1 MFWSSIN
8 VSYKDIFG
16 LFFGQDWIQNVPNH
30 DTSEQRWLVK
40 VVGRMSVILIFFLLG
55 FIICIGL
62 HSKQITT
69 GLEGT
74 AADKPKQAHSCFSS
88 CTEASQWEDISR
100 SCFGR
105 HHKTLLCAVLD
116 RECRESV
123 GCFRVQI
130 RPWPK
135 ILCLLTSV
143 SSLCLHLLKFCLARV
158 RELYNT
164 VKTKQVWALKN

>member
-1 MFWSSIN
+1 MCFFFWTRLNTKCTQSRHIWAEVAGQGCWED
-8 VSYKDIFG
+8 VSYPD
-16 LFFGQDWIQNVPNH
+16 
-30 DTSEQRWLVK
+30 
-40 VVGRMSVILIFFLLG
+40 FFLLR
-55 FIICIGL
+55 FIIRIGL